1 MSFLAGLAGGFGQAL
16 ADDQKDKNEWLRD
29 QKLMNKRYAMTTGTA
44 ALKKA
49 QAERDTVLRQA
60 DYIQKRGITKNSL
73 MYLWDEGGVNAISD
87 IYNLIQ
93 NTHKDATKEE
103 INNMANAAKNYA
115 SAENKPFAEVLSNA
129 RGLYSQE
136 MPKRKE
142 RTALQKIFGDPTNE
156 AFYDDGS
163 TYEGKYTVTDMYRIQ
178 GSGFEGGTGSVVFDE
193 DAAPMKR
200 SPQYDAAINNNI
212 VNAREIISSKAQIQI
227 ENKFKDATK
236 FTTYKGVLISSA
248 AANDYSDMLNNPELK
263 PYAINILKPY
273 IDAEME
279 QKGSVLNNR
288 FVSPEIKNNIRQ
300 IMSGDFD
307 EDPKESTEQQIKNL
321 ISTNP
326 ELKNK
331 TVVKWD
337 TAKDLYNNNKLPE
350 GDFLFVGENGQVVI
364 KNTQSLNGSSSGS
377 AEMPTDDVLA
387 DWSKTMYDS
396 ASTTGFGQTAGIN
409 KEQLIEIGKREAKV
423 ISIGENNRDFKG
435 KTEMTY
441 AEWNAIR
448 GKGFR
453 SAMGSYFERNAGIPK
468 TKEEWDS
475 TPASR
480 WLTKTNK

>member
-49 QAERDTVLRQA
+49 QGERDTILRQA
-60 DYIQKRGITKNSL
+60 NYIQKRGITKSSL

-103 INNMANAAKNYA
+103 INNMANAAKDYA

-163 TYEGKYTVTDMYRIQ
+163 VYEGKYTVTDMYRIQ

-193 DAAPMKR
+193 DAAPMKT
-200 SPQYDAAINNNI
+200 SPQYEAAINNNI
-212 VNAREIISSKAQIQI
+212 IKAREIISSKANIQL
-227 ENKFKDATK
+227 ENVFTDATK
-236 FTTYKGVLISSA
+236 STTYKGILISSGS
-248 AANDYSDMLNNPELK
+248 ANDYSDMLNNPDLK

-273 IDAEME
+273 IDAEMD

-307 EDPKESTEQQIKNL
+307 DPEDVDITDEQIAEQIDAMVAKYPKLIDTPIVKYNEVETAKEKGTIPTTDYFFVDRKGVVNLRKGKDDDTVTIEKVKNSKSKESQAGQDFVENTVWAADRALGAVDGTLQGLLQFSQAAPNNVVSFVL
-321 ISTNP
+321 GMAGYDP
-326 ELKNK
+326 DWLKRAQDIDDEK
-331 TVVKWD
+331 
-337 TAKDLYNNNKLPE
+337 AKEAWQKIQNGLGIYKKLY
-350 GDFLFVGENGQVVI
+350 
-364 KNTQSLNGSSSGS
+364 
-377 AEMPTDDVLA
+377 
-387 DWSKTMYDS
+387 
-396 ASTTGFGQTAGIN
+396 
-409 KEQLIEIGKREAKV
+409 
-423 ISIGENNRDFKG
+423 
-435 KTEMTY
+435 
-441 AEWNAIR
+441 
-448 GKGFR
+448 
-453 SAMGSYFERNAGIPK
+453 PK
-468 TKEEWDS
+468 T
-475 TPASR
+475 
-480 WLTKTNK
+480 TKDTINFK